1 VLPPGDDTACY
12 SLGLYVP
19 DVDRVVQLAVEHG
32 AVVREPAMD
41 FVSGDRYA
49 SILDPFR
56 VRWSIMS
63 RVEDLSEEE
72 SFRRVSEWSKRFN

>member
-1 VLPPGDDTACY
+1 
-12 SLGLYVP
+12 
-19 DVDRVVQLAVEHG
+19 VVELAVEHG

-56 VRWSIMS
+56 VRWTIMS
-63 RVEDLSEEE
+63 RIEDLSEEE